1 MYIETKL
8 LSNIPI
14 RQQGNN
20 DWDVHLLRLVGNGH
34 FRARSL
40 LPTLEIFH
48 PPDGWWLVVGGWL
61 LVVAKEFFFLSILLR
76 EVAYILLPQ
85 AQQQPFLVSKL
96 VEANILE
103 VLNGYCESILH
114 RLVALAPQGG
124 EVGGQ
129 PQALHQLLNC
139 LQQVKSQTGQR
150 IEPLL

>member
-1 MYIETKL
+1 M
-8 LSNIPI
+8 
-14 RQQGNN
+14 GGGGGF
-20 DWDVHLLRLVGNGH
+20 WVVVGG
-34 FRARSL
+34 FWVVV
-40 LPTLEIFH
+40 
-48 PPDGWWLVVGGWL
+48 GGCWLVVGGWWL
-61 LVVAKEFFFLSILLR
+61 KKSFTFLSFLR

-124 EVGGQ
+124 DVGGE

-139 LQQVKSQTGQR
+139 LKQAKNQT
-150 IEPLL
+150 LLLILLSLLLLTSTTTTTTTTTSATGKESSLC

>member
-1 MYIETKL
+1 M
-8 LSNIPI
+8 
-14 RQQGNN
+14 
-20 DWDVHLLRLVGNGH
+20 VG
-34 FRARSL
+34 
-40 LPTLEIFH
+40 
-48 PPDGWWLVVGGWL
+48 GWWLVVVDGWWVVVMVVV
-61 LVVAKEFFFLSILLR
+61 VVAKSFTFLSFLR
-76 EVAYILLPQ
+76 GVAYILLPQ